1 MAVQCSGTARPSQFV
16 APLTYTLS
24 TWAICSTPPPRPT
37 PRFTVSPVSRPSSSR
52 KGWATSVSPA
62 SAPPRQANRT
72 NISPGWNR
80 PASSRRTRPLR
91 SSASSSREVVLLAR
105 PVAAASSVNVTA
117 PGACTTSV
125 SSRAARSTACV
136 PPRLLTTRLPVDSCD
151 SPLPSSTLRNS
162 VLLCDPTIGVL
173 AGQGRIGQ
181 SKCRPGVSRKGQVAM
196 FRNTMPRYE
205 ILSDDAV
212 AVLDRGWRRIVSEI
226 GVQFAKPEAVE
237 LFRQAGQQVDGD
249 VVKFDPEFVLEQA
262 AKAPRE
268 FDVQAR
274 NPANSVHIGGDDMVF
289 GAVYGSPFI
298 REGEVRRDATLDDFH
313 RLAMLAQSFPELDSA
328 GGVICEPNDAPLD
341 SRHLDMVYAL
351 QTVTDKIYMGNVVS
365 GPNAA
370 DTIAMTSILFG
381 GRDAIE
387 RVPAT
392 ISLINCNSP
401 LRWDDRMLDAQFEY
415 NRAAQPVVLTPFLL
429 MGAMSPVT
437 IPAALVQQLAEALSG
452 IALAQLIRPGCP
464 VIFGSFLSNIDM
476 QSGSPS
482 FGTPESAI
490 GLLCTGQLAR
500 HYGLPFRTGGGLN
513 SSQTADEA
521 LMTLLPTFLAGTNF
535 VMHAAGWLEGGL
547 VSCYEKFIIDIE
559 LLRELRV
566 EFTPLEITEE
576 SLAFGAH
583 EEVGHGGHF
592 LGAAHTMERF
602 RDCFQR
608 PMLSSTTN
616 FERWLKLGG
625 KDTAARAGEIWRKK
639 LEEFTPPPLDDA
651 IRAELDD
658 FVARRR
664 REIDD

>member
-1 MAVQCSGTARPSQFV
+1 MFV
-16 APLTYTLS
+16 
-24 TWAICSTPPPRPT
+24 
-37 PRFTVSPVSRPSSSR
+37 
-52 KGWATSVSPA
+52 
-62 SAPPRQANRT
+62 
-72 NISPGWNR
+72 
-80 PASSRRTRPLR
+80 
-91 SSASSSREVVLLAR
+91 
-105 PVAAASSVNVTA
+105 
-117 PGACTTSV
+117 
-125 SSRAARSTACV
+125 
-136 PPRLLTTRLPVDSCD
+136 
-151 SPLPSSTLRNS
+151 
-162 VLLCDPTIGVL
+162 
-173 AGQGRIGQ
+173 
-181 SKCRPGVSRKGQVAM
+181 
-196 FRNTMPRYE
+196 NTMPRYE
-205 ILSDDAV
+205 ILSADAI

-226 GVQFAKPEAVE
+226 GIQFAKPEAVE
-237 LFRQAGQQVDGD
+237 LFAKAGQRVDGE
-249 VVKFDPEFVLEQA
+249 VVYLDPEFVLEQV

-274 NPANSVHIGGDDMVF
+274 NPAHTVHIGGDHMVF
-289 GAVYGSPFI
+289 SAVYGCPFI
-298 REGEVRRDATLDDFH
+298 REGDVRRDATLQDF
-313 RLAMLAQSFPELDSA
+313 RQLASLSQAFDELDSA

-341 SRHLDMVYAL
+341 SRHLDMIYAL
-351 QTVTDKIYMGNVVS
+351 QTLTDKIYMGNVVS

-415 NRAAQPVVLTPFLL
+415 NRANQPVVLTPFLL

-476 QSGSPS
+476 QSGSPA

-500 HYGLPFRTGGGLN
+500 HFGLPFRTGGGLN
-513 SSQTADEA
+513 SSQTADAQSAYEA

-559 LLRELRV
+559 LLKMLRV
-566 EFTPLEITEE
+566 EFTPLEIDEAA
-576 SLAFGAH
+576 LAFGAH

-602 RDCFQR
+602 RDLLLPADAVLHRELRALAQAR
-608 PMLSSTTN
+608 RQGHRGPGRTDLAQ
-616 FERWLKLGG
+616 EARRLL
-625 KDTAARAGEIWRKK
+625 AAPPRRRDPRRTRRLRGSPPPRAGR
-639 LEEFTPPPLDDA
+639 LAGPGVGP
-651 IRAELDD
+651 AE
-658 FVARRR
+658 AP
-664 REIDD
+664 

>member
-1 MAVQCSGTARPSQFV
+1 MFV
-16 APLTYTLS
+16 
-24 TWAICSTPPPRPT
+24 
-37 PRFTVSPVSRPSSSR
+37 
-52 KGWATSVSPA
+52 
-62 SAPPRQANRT
+62 
-72 NISPGWNR
+72 
-80 PASSRRTRPLR
+80 
-91 SSASSSREVVLLAR
+91 
-105 PVAAASSVNVTA
+105 
-117 PGACTTSV
+117 
-125 SSRAARSTACV
+125 
-136 PPRLLTTRLPVDSCD
+136 
-151 SPLPSSTLRNS
+151 
-162 VLLCDPTIGVL
+162 
-173 AGQGRIGQ
+173 
-181 SKCRPGVSRKGQVAM
+181 
-196 FRNTMPRYE
+196 NTMPRYE
-205 ILSDDAV
+205 ILSADAI
-212 AVLDRGWRRIVSEI
+212 AVLDRGWRRIVAEI

-237 LFRQAGQQVDGD
+237 LFAKAGQRTDGE
-249 VVKFDPEFVLEQA
+249 VVYLDPEFVLEQVT
-262 AKAPRE
+262 KAPRE

-274 NPANSVHIGGDDMVF
+274 NPARSVHIGGDHMVF
-289 GAVYGSPFI
+289 SSVYGCPFV
-298 REGEVRRDATLDDFH
+298 REGDVRRDATLQDF
-313 RLAMLAQSFPELDSA
+313 RQLASLSQAYDELDSA

-341 SRHLDMVYAL
+341 SRHLDMIYAL
-351 QTVTDKIYMGNVVS
+351 QTLTDKIYMGNVVS

-381 GRDAIE
+381 GREAIE
-387 RVPAT
+387 RTPAT

-415 NRAAQPVVLTPFLL
+415 NRANQPVVLTPFLL

-437 IPAALVQQLAEALSG
+437 IPAALTQQLAEALSG

-513 SSQTADEA
+513 SSQTADAQSAYEA

-559 LLRELRV
+559 LLRMLRV
-566 EFTPLEITEE
+566 EFTPLEITED

-583 EEVGHGGHF
+583 AEVGHGGHF
-592 LGAAHTMERF
+592 LGAEHTMQRF
-602 RDCFQR
+602 RDCFYR
-608 PMLSSTTN
+608 PLLSSTAN

-625 KDTAARAGEIWRKK
+625 KDTAARAGEIWRAK
-639 LEEFTPPPLDDA
+639 LDSFEPPPLDDA
-651 IRAELDD
+651 IRAELGD

-664 REIDD
+664 RELGD